1 MFVPENAILSNKFQ
15 FTSAKISFCVCGTC
29 AGAHACVCKPG
40 VDTRCLRHL
49 PSTVL
54 IFCSTQLHLAFQ
66 GPALTSSYG
75 CCRVYLLAIC
85 PVPTFAW
92 SSILKASSFRTERKQ
107 ENPCINHLASKTC
120 YFVHGS
126 KTLLM

>member
-1 MFVPENAILSNKFQ
+1 MYFIVYNCLYLKMRYWV
-15 FTSAKISFCVCGTC
+15 TISVYISKDFLLCLWYMCRCTCMCVSQGLTL
-29 AGAHACVCKPG
+29 G
-40 VDTRCLRHL
+40 VSL
-49 PSTVL
+49 L

-126 KTLLM
+126 KTLLV